1 MKREQGVALLMVML
15 LLALMATIAVGINQF
30 WFSAFN
36 RTLNQQS
43 RMQAKWALLGGETF
57 ARQWLAESLQSEP
70 VVHLGQRWARPGQ
83 SLRTEDGNIAIT
95 FSDAQACFNIN
106 SLNYRIPTVELSVE
120 QAAPATED
128 SSAPVFKPDIA
139 HQVFNALLVNLGF
152 SEAEARQLSDSIKAQ
167 LAPGSVAFA
176 DISELRPMPGVEHER
191 LLQLSPLLC
200 ALPEQKP
207 GININTLGNQQLP
220 LLQALFLNQA
230 SRNTL
235 QQLLAARP
243 VNGWNSVSDPA
254 FQQTL
259 QALRLPSLEGEKLLA
274 TRSHY
279 FYAHL
284 TTEGEKGDY
293 RLQSFLRYE
302 RKKISVIERQLR
314 FGRKQP

>member
-30 WFSAFN
+30 WLSAFN
-36 RTLNQQS
+36 RTFNQI
-43 RMQAKWALLGGETF
+43 QAKWTLLGGETF

-70 VVHLGQRWARPGQ
+70 VVHLGQRWAKPGQ
-83 SLRTEDGNIAIT
+83 ALRTEDGNIAIT

-106 SLNYRIPTVELSVE
+106 SLNYRVPTAEQPVEKTP
-120 QAAPATED
+120 PATED
-128 SSAPVFKPDIA
+128 SPAPVFKPDIA
-139 HQVFNALLVNLGF
+139 HQVFNALLANLGF

-176 DISELRPMPGVEHER
+176 DISELRPMPGVERER
-191 LLQLSPLLC
+191 FLRLSPLLC

-207 GININTLGNQQLP
+207 QININTLDQQQLP
-220 LLQALFLNQA
+220 LLQALFLNRA
-230 SRNTL
+230 THNTL
-235 QQLLAARP
+235 QQLLTARP
-243 VNGWNSVSDPA
+243 LNGWNSISDPA

-259 QALRLPSLEGEKLLA
+259 QTLRLPPLEGEKLLA

-279 FYAHL
+279 FYARL
-284 TTEGEKGDY
+284 TTEGENAGY

-302 RKKISVIERQLR
+302 RKQISVIERQLTY
-314 FGRKQP
+314 GGEP

>member
-43 RMQAKWALLGGETF
+43 RIQAKWALLGGEIF
-57 ARQWLAESLQSEP
+57 ARQWLEESLQNEP
-70 VVHLGQRWARPGQ
+70 GVHLGQRWAKPGQ
-83 SLRTEDGNIAIT
+83 SLRTEDGKITIT

-106 SLNYRIPTVELSVE
+106 SLNYRVATVEQPAE
-120 QAAPATED
+120 QTAPATED
-128 SSAPVFKPDIA
+128 GLPPVFKPDIA
-139 HQVFNALLVNLGF
+139 HQVFNALLANLGF

-176 DISELRPMPGVEHER
+176 DISELRPMPGVERER
-191 LLQLSPLLC
+191 LLRFAPLLC

-207 GININTLGNQQLP
+207 EININTLGQQQLP
-220 LLQALFLNQA
+220 LLQALFLNQV

-243 VNGWNSVSDPA
+243 LNGWKSVSDPA

-259 QALRLPSLEGEKLLA
+259 QALRLPPLEGEKLLA

-279 FYAHL
+279 FYARL
-284 TTEGEKGDY
+284 TTEDEKGGY

-314 FGRKQP
+314 FGREQP

>member
-36 RTLNQQS
+36 RTFNQQS
-43 RMQAKWALLGGETF
+43 RIQAKWTLLGGETF

-70 VVHLGQRWARPGQ
+70 VVHLGQRWAKPGQ
-83 SLRTEDGNIAIT
+83 ALRTEDGNIAIT

-106 SLNYRIPTVELSVE
+106 SLNYRVPTAEQPVEKTP
-120 QAAPATED
+120 PATED
-128 SSAPVFKPDIA
+128 SPAPVFKPDIA
-139 HQVFNALLVNLGF
+139 HQVFNALLANLGF

-167 LAPGSVAFA
+167 LVPGSVAFA
-176 DISELRPMPGVEHER
+176 DISELRPMPGVERER
-191 LLQLSPLLC
+191 FLRLSPLLC

-207 GININTLGNQQLP
+207 QININTLDQQQLP
-220 LLQALFLNQA
+220 LLQALFLNRA
-230 SRNTL
+230 THNTL
-235 QQLLAARP
+235 QQLLTARP
-243 VNGWNSVSDPA
+243 LNGWNSISDPA

-259 QALRLPSLEGEKLLA
+259 QTLRLPPLEGEKLLA

-279 FYAHL
+279 FYARL
-284 TTEGEKGDY
+284 TTEGENAGY

-302 RKKISVIERQLR
+302 RKQISVIERQLTY
-314 FGRKQP
+314 GGEP

>member
-30 WFSAFN
+30 WFLAFN

-43 RMQAKWALLGGETF
+43 HIQAKWTLLGGETF

-70 VVHLGQRWARPGQ
+70 GVHLGQRWAKPGQ

-106 SLNYRIPTVELSVE
+106 SLNYRVPTVEQPAEKPLS
-120 QAAPATED
+120 ATEN

-139 HQVFNALLVNLGF
+139 HQVFNALLANLGF

-167 LAPGSVAFA
+167 LAPGSVAFS
-176 DISELRPMPGVEHER
+176 DISELRPMPGVERER
-191 LLQLSPLLC
+191 FLQLSPLLC

-207 GININTLGNQQLP
+207 EININTLGHQQLP
-220 LLQALFLNQA
+220 LLQALFLNKA
-230 SRNTL
+230 TNNTL
-235 QQLLAARP
+235 RQLLAARP
-243 VNGWNSVSDPA
+243 LNGWKNVNDPA
-254 FQQTL
+254 FQQAL
-259 QALRLPSLEGEKLLA
+259 HALRLPPLEGEKLLA

-279 FYAHL
+279 FYARL
-284 TTEGEKGDY
+284 TTESERGGY
-293 RLQSFLRYE
+293 RLQSFLHYE

-314 FGRKQP
+314 NGKGQP

>member
-43 RMQAKWALLGGETF
+43 RIQAKWALLGGETL

-70 VVHLGQRWARPGQ
+70 VVHLGQSWAKPGQ

-106 SLNYRIPTVELSVE
+106 SLNYRVATVEQPVE
-120 QAAPATED
+120 KTATASED
-128 SSAPVFKPDIA
+128 NSASVFKPDIA
-139 HQVFNALLVNLGF
+139 HQVFTALLANLGF
-152 SEAEARQLSDSIKAQ
+152 SEAETRQLSDSIKAQ

-176 DISELRPMPGVEHER
+176 DISELRPLPGVGRER
-191 LLQLSPLLC
+191 FLRLSPLLC

-207 GININTLGNQQLP
+207 QININTLGLRQLP
-220 LLQALFLNQA
+220 LLQALFLNKATQGA
-230 SRNTL
+230 L

-243 VNGWNSVSDPA
+243 LNGWKTISDPA

-259 QALRLPSLEGEKLLA
+259 QALRLPPLEGEKLL
-274 TRSHY
+274 TTWSHY
-279 FYAHL
+279 FYAHS
-284 TTEGEKGDY
+284 TTEGENGGY

-314 FGRKQP
+314 YGREQ